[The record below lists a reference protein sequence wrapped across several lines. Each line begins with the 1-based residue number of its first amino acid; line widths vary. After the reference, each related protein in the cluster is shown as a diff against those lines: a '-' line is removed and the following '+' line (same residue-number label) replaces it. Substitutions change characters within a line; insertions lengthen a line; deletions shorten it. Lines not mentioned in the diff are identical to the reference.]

1 MKSQVSEKFSSLL
14 SNPKNPIRIAIA
26 FGGTVIL
33 TSAIVTGAIVGV
45 RQLGVLEGFELRS
58 YDYFIRSLPPEEPD
72 NRVLVVGITEEDI
85 QKLKEAS
92 ISDATMAK
100 FLNKIEEYEPRAIGV
115 DVLRDVPIGPGRQ
128 ELIKILE
135 NNENVIA
142 GCKLSSES
150 EPGAAAA
157 PGVPKERI
165 GFADLPQD
173 PDIIMRRAT
182 LVSTPTTPNGAVEN
196 IHVCNYADP
205 ENQVLSLAFNVAL
218 LYLDKDNI
226 VPEAI
231 EEGPNEGDIKLGAAL
246 FKRLRD
252 NVGGYRNLDAPDY
265 QMLIKYRSGEK
276 AIPQVSLVD
285 VLNGKIN
292 PALVKDRVVMLGY
305 TATTKNDDFATP
317 YSAGDR
323 DRVEMPGVL
332 IHANI
337 VSQIISAV
345 WDNRPLIWYWPF
357 GGEVLWI
364 FGWSLAGGTLAW
376 SIRRPWLF
384 ILASGGAIAILY
396 GVSYFLFLQSGWIPL
411 IPAGLGVVVTAGV
424 VVLIDRYS
432 KTVTQAVKKLF
443 RMEVE
448 IDTDKVAVEV
458 EAITETETF
467 QILKKRA
474 AERKGLI
481 NNTNNQDISH
491 PTPETLAEIPITQ
504 DAENIETDVMED
516 GNQKDRDLSI
526 DQNDVNNQS
535 NSENLEETPTRDKSG
550 GDATDDYLQQL
561 QKRGRRI
568 RNKDDN
574 EL

>member
-1 MKSQVSEKFSSLL
+1 MKSQVSEKFSSLF
-14 SNPKNPIRIAIA
+14 SNPKHPIRIAIA

-33 TSAIVTGAIVGV
+33 TSAIVTAAIVGV

-58 YDYFIRSLPPEEPD
+58 YDHFIRSLPPEEPD

-85 QKLKEAS
+85 QKLKEES

-100 FLNKIEEYEPRAIGV
+100 FLNKIEEYEPRAIGM
-115 DVLRDVPIGPGRQ
+115 DVLRDVPIGQGRQ
-128 ELIKILE
+128 DLIKILK
-135 NNENVIA
+135 NNENIIA

-150 EPGAAAA
+150 EPGVAAA

-173 PDIIMRRAT
+173 PDVIIRRSA
-182 LVSTPTTPNGAVEN
+182 LVSTPTTPKGAVEN
-196 IHVCNYADP
+196 IHVCNYADS

-226 VPEAI
+226 VPEDI
-231 EEGPNEGDIKLGAAL
+231 EKGPNQGDIKLGAAL
-246 FKRLRD
+246 FKRLGE
-252 NVGGYRNLDAPDY
+252 NVGGYRNLNAPDY
-265 QMLIKYRSGEK
+265 QILIKYRSGEK
-276 AIPQVSLVD
+276 AIPQVSLLD

-292 PALVKDRVVMLGY
+292 PDLVKDRVVMIGY
-305 TATTKNDDFATP
+305 TATTKNDDFPTP
-317 YSAGDR
+317 YSAGKQ

-332 IHANI
+332 IHAHI

-364 FGWSLAGGTLAW
+364 FGWSIVGGTLAW
-376 SIRRPWLF
+376 SIRRPFLF

-411 IPAGLGVVVTAGV
+411 IPAGLAVVGSAGV
-424 VVLIDRYS
+424 VILIDRYS

-448 IDTDKVAVEV
+448 IDTDKVAAEV

-467 QILKKRA
+467 QILKQRA
-474 AERKGLI
+474 AERKNLTK
-481 NNTNNQDISH
+481 NTNDRDVSH
-491 PTPETLAEIPITQ
+491 PTPETLAEMPITQ
-504 DAENIETDVMED
+504 EIKITETDAMGD
-516 GNQKDRDLSI
+516 LPQQKEEELSI
-526 DQNDVNNQS
+526 NQEKEEELSIRQNDVNNQ
-535 NSENLEETPTRDKSG
+535 
-550 GDATDDYLQQL
+550 
-561 QKRGRRI
+561 
-568 RNKDDN
+568 
-574 EL
+574 

>member
-1 MKSQVSEKFSSLL
+1 MTSQLPEKFSSLL

-45 RQLGVLEGFELRS
+45 RQLGILEGFELRS
-58 YDYFIRSLPPEEPD
+58 YDYFVRSLPPEEPD

-115 DVLRDVPIGPGRQ
+115 DVLRDIPIGEGRQ
-128 ELIKILE
+128 DLIKILK
-135 NNENVIA
+135 NNENIIA

-173 PDIIMRRAT
+173 PDIIMRRSA

-246 FKRLRD
+246 FKRLGE

-265 QMLIKYRSGEK
+265 QILIKYRSGEK
-276 AIPQVSLVD
+276 AIPQVSLLD
-285 VLNGKIN
+285 VLEGKIQ
-292 PALVKDRVVMLGY
+292 PSLVKDRVVMLGY
-305 TATTKNDDFATP
+305 TATTKNDDFPTP

-332 IHANI
+332 IHAHI

-345 WDNRPLIWYWPF
+345 WDNRPLIWYWHF
-357 GGEVLWI
+357 GGEILWI
-364 FGWSLAGGTLAW
+364 FGWSLAGGSLAW
-376 SIRRPWLF
+376 SIRHPWLF
-384 ILASGGAIAILY
+384 MLAGGGAIAILY

-411 IPAGLGVVVTAGV
+411 IPAGLAVVGSAGV

-432 KTVTQAVKKLF
+432 KTLTQAVKKLF

-448 IDTDKVAVEV
+448 IDRDEVPRKV

-467 QILKKRA
+467 QSINERSV
-474 AERKGLI
+474 ERKVLT
-481 NNTNNQDISH
+481 NNTNIQDVYYPRAES
-491 PTPETLAEIPITQ
+491 LAETTITQ
-504 DAENIETDVMED
+504 DAETTETDAIED
-516 GNQKDRDLSI
+516 LQQKEEKLNINQKDTH
-526 DQNDVNNQS
+526 NQS
-535 NSENLEETPTRDKSG
+535 NSDNLEEALTTEESRSD
-550 GDATDDYLQQL
+550 
-561 QKRGRRI
+561 R
-568 RNKDDN
+568 
-574 EL
+574 